1 MPQPRSQQLEALAEH
16 LRTRRKAILLA
27 WWKAADADPA
37 QTTAHSLT
45 RAQFNDHI
53 PEVLDAFE
61 ERLCSTPGGARSRA
75 ATVEQAREEVKHGLH
90 RWQQGY
96 RLQELMREWGHL
108 QLCLLDELNS
118 FTKIHPECEPETLV
132 EANRAMITLVN
143 EAISESTAQ
152 YERMQ
157 KAEAAVRVDDLK
169 DALASV
175 TEIERR
181 RAALIHEAVHDLRG
195 DVFGVSVAAHL
206 LGQSDIADAARGRFV
221 ALLNQGVEDVTTM
234 LQELMELA
242 RLEAGQERR
251 EIAEFDAAR
260 LATELSD
267 GNRPVAS
274 ERGLFLETNGPASLL
289 VDGDAAKVRRLVQNL
304 LRNALKY
311 TERGGVV
318 MSWGEEPES
327 WWVMVKDTGPGMHTG
342 PSAPMAAGLK
352 EATASAKEAD
362 VKSAAADGET
372 SRVLSAP
379 EGTASPFRTAQ
390 QQPGEGIGLSIVKR
404 LCELLDASIEMASSA
419 ETGTTFR
426 VVLPRRY
433 PESPPLA
440 S

>member
-1 MPQPRSQQLEALAEH
+1 MPQSKPQQLEVLAEY
-16 LRTRRKAILLA
+16 LRERRQAILKA
-27 WWKAADADPA
+27 WWKAAGADPA

-61 ERLCSTPGGARSRA
+61 QNLRSSPGGEKARA
-75 ATVEQAREEVKHGLH
+75 ATVVQAREEVKHGLH

-96 RLQELMREWGHL
+96 RLQELMHEWGHL
-108 QLCLLDELNS
+108 QLCLLDELDAFS
-118 FTKIHPECEPETLV
+118 KLHPEFEPETLV
-132 EANRAMITLVN
+132 MANRAMITLVN
-143 EAISESTAQ
+143 EAICESTAQ

-157 KAEAAVRVDDLK
+157 MAEAAVRVDDLTE
-169 DALASV
+169 ALASV

-206 LGQSDIADAARGRFV
+206 LGQSDIADSARERFV
-221 ALLNQGVEDVTTM
+221 ILLNQGVEDVTEM
-234 LQELMELA
+234 LRELMELA

-251 EIAEFDAAR
+251 QVAAFDAAR

-267 GNRPVAS
+267 GNRPVAT
-274 ERGLFLETNGPASLL
+274 ERGLFLDSNGPESLP

-311 TERGGVV
+311 TEKGGVV
-318 MSWGEEPES
+318 VSWGEEPDS
-327 WWVMVKDTGPGMHTG
+327 WWVMVKDTGPGIHTG
-342 PSAPMAAGLK
+342 PSAPMAAGLTD
-352 EATASAKEAD
+352 ATASAKEAD
-362 VKSAAADGET
+362 VKSAAAEGE
-372 SRVLSAP
+372 SSHVLSAP
-379 EGTASPFRTAQ
+379 QGAVSSIHAAR

-404 LCELLDASIEMASSA
+404 LCELLDASLEMASSA

-433 PESPPLA
+433 PESLSIA